1 MRSNIWKGTISFG
14 LLNIPV
20 TLQSAQQDRDLHF
33 SLLDEKD
40 LSHIKYQRINAKTG
54 REVPYDRIVKGYEY
68 KSGQYVIM
76 SDADFDRANVKATKT
91 IEIEDFV
98 LLDDIDTMLFEKPY
112 YIAPQKGAEKG
123 YFLLREALEHTRK
136 VAIAKIVIRTKQH
149 LAAVMPRGDYLILEI
164 LRFAHAVKQVDEV
177 DYLREVNKAVK
188 FSPREL
194 KMAEDLIKGMTAK
207 WRPDKYKDTYY
218 DDIMKRIEA
227 KVKQGRGK
235 YIEEPVK
242 EERIQ
247 ESSNVVDLLPLL
259 RKSLEARQ
267 TKKTR
272 GAPAAAR
279 KAAGGRRVSHASSRV
294 H

>member
-1 MRSNIWKGTISFG
+1 MRSNIWKGSISFG

-20 TLQSAQQDRDLHF
+20 TLQSAQQTKELHF

-40 LSHIKYQRINAKTG
+40 LAHIKYQKINAKTG
-54 REVPYDRIVKGYEY
+54 KEVPYKRIVKGYEY

-76 SDADFDRANVKATKT
+76 SDADFERANVKATKS
-91 IEIEDFV
+91 IDIEDFV
-98 LLDDIDTMLFEKPY
+98 LIDEIDTMLFEKPY
-112 YIAPQKGAEKG
+112 YLAPQKGAEKG

-149 LAAVMPRGDYLILEI
+149 LAMIMPRGDYLILEI
-164 LRFAHAVKQVDEV
+164 LRFAHEVKEVNEV
-177 DYLREVNKAVK
+177 DYLYEVNKNVK

-207 WRPDKYKDTYY
+207 WKPEKYKDTYY
-218 DDIMKRIEA
+218 EDIMKRIQA
-227 KVKQGRGK
+227 KVKQGKGK
-235 YIEEPVK
+235 YVEEPVK
-242 EERIQ
+242 EERIE

-259 RKSLEARQ
+259 RKSIESRQ
-267 TKKTR
+267 QKKTR
-272 GAPAAAR
+272 APA
-279 KAAGGRRVSHASSRV
+279 RRVSHASSRV

>member
-20 TLQSAQQDRDLHF
+20 TLQSAQQDKDLHF

-40 LSHIKYQRINAKTG
+40 LAHIKYQKINATTG
-54 REVPYDRIVKGYEY
+54 KEVPYKRIVKGYEY
-68 KSGQYVIM
+68 KSGQFVIM
-76 SDADFDRANVKATKT
+76 TDADFERANVKATKS
-91 IEIEDFV
+91 IDIEDFV
-98 LLDDIDTMLFEKPY
+98 LMDEIDTMLFEKPY
-112 YIAPQKGAEKG
+112 YVAPQKGAEKG

-149 LAAVMPRGDYLILEI
+149 LAMIMPRGDYLILEI
-164 LRFAHAVKQVDEV
+164 LRFSHAVKEVSEV
-177 DYLREVNKAVK
+177 DYLYEVNKSVK
-188 FSPREL
+188 FSAREL

-207 WRPDKYKDTYY
+207 WKPEKYKDTYY
-218 DDIMKRIEA
+218 EDIMKRIKA
-227 KVKQGRGK
+227 KVKQGKGK
-235 YIEEPVK
+235 YVEEPVK
-242 EERIQ
+242 EERIE

-259 RKSLEARQ
+259 RKSIESRQ

-272 GAPAAAR
+272 PPA
-279 KAAGGRRVSHASSRV
+279 RRVSHASSRV